1 MKLTFFEI
9 ISIISYLL
17 YFIILLFYGYK
28 LNIIYEPIH
37 TNTKRIYS
45 FILFLTILV
54 PIIINIYILNFKY
67 SNIFLNYGQ
76 LLFCSLLLIITYYKD
91 DILIMK
97 FDTINNVYIDT
108 IEYDNRGNK
117 INLKKDNPNYKTRVK
132 AASEESNRRS
142 EMGRG
147 IYD

>member
-45 FILFLTILV
+45 FIFS
-54 PIIINIYILNFKY
+54 NFA
-67 SNIFLNYGQ
+67 
-76 LLFCSLLLIITYYKD
+76 
-91 DILIMK
+91 
-97 FDTINNVYIDT
+97 
-108 IEYDNRGNK
+108 
-117 INLKKDNPNYKTRVK
+117 LKNF
-132 AASEESNRRS
+132 
-142 EMGRG
+142 
-147 IYD
+147 